1 MATRNAALKRL
12 LSSDLP
18 TDRLGPHLR
27 NACRRAV
34 RSGGTE
40 RMRLVA
46 RVVVAE
52 LDRRGDLKPVAVDD
66 PDDPRR
72 LFLIRGTNR
81 VVDLAPVGDVGAPN
95 SPAAAPPRPEPTG
108 AFLSPP
114 GPATAP
120 AEPSFNLQHFTGMLG
135 AMEHA
140 QNLDIGDVV
149 SSDRG
154 AILAGVLDLLQRFT
168 PQFRLFLMLQ
178 DGVSL
183 PEHRS
188 ELFHQGPPESRPSWI
203 GARTP
208 GHSVYIPGPAELPG
222 HVVHTIAEQFGGR
235 FSVGS
240 SVAVPL
246 WEPRGE
252 DESASHTEIG
262 LLFLVTGSRAAR
274 DELLGLAERLSRF
287 VTRRWQQQ
295 QEVNQRI
302 HVDSLTRV
310 FNRGY
315 FDSQF
320 TLELERAR
328 RSEIPLTLI
337 IADID
342 HFKAIN
348 DAYGHQSGDAV
359 LRMVARR
366 LQEELRRIDHICR
379 IGGEEFA
386 LILPATS
393 HEAALEVA
401 GRLLDTPF
409 RCQVFHEGRE
419 KELSVTMS
427 FGGVTFPEA
436 GSDPFE
442 LFRKADDMLYLSK
455 DLGRHRCHF
464 WSSDDDHRQ
473 LLPSE
478 PDEPSLD

>member
-34 RSGGTE
+34 RAGGTE

-52 LDRRGDLKPVAVDD
+52 LDRRGDLKPLPVDD
-66 PDDPRR
+66 ADDPRR
-72 LFLIRGTNR
+72 LYLIRGTSR
-81 VVDLAPVGDVGAPN
+81 VVDLSAVGDLPAHPAPAPSSPAPVSD
-95 SPAAAPPRPEPTG
+95 RPSG
-108 AFLSPP
+108 P
-114 GPATAP
+114 GPAP
-120 AEPSFNLQHFTGMLG
+120 ADPPFNLQHFTGMLG

-140 QNLDIGDVV
+140 QDLDIGNVV
-149 SSDRG
+149 STDRG

-168 PQFRLFLMLQ
+168 PQLRLFVMLPE
-178 DGVSL
+178 GISL
-183 PEHRS
+183 PDGRTC
-188 ELFHQGPPESRPSWI
+188 LFHPGPREEAPSWVS
-203 GARTP
+203 ARTP
-208 GHSVYIPGPAELPG
+208 GHSVWIPAARELPAPILKA
-222 HVVHTIAEQFGGR
+222 VADQFAGR
-235 FSVGS
+235 FNLGS

-246 WEPRGE
+246 WEPPTEEG
-252 DESASHTEIG
+252 ASTHNETG
-262 LLFLVTGSRAAR
+262 LLFVVTGHEAGR

-287 VTRRWQQQ
+287 VTRRWRQQ

-328 RSEIPLTLI
+328 RSQVPLSLI

-342 HFKAIN
+342 HFKNIN
-348 DAYGHQSGDAV
+348 DTYGHQSGDVV

-366 LQEELRRIDHICR
+366 LQEELRRIDHVCR

-393 HEAALEVA
+393 QEAAFEVV
-401 GRLLDTPF
+401 GRLLESSYA
-409 RCQVFHEGRE
+409 CHVFHEGEE
-419 KELSVTMS
+419 KELRVTFS

-436 GSDPFE
+436 GADPFE
-442 LFRKADDMLYLSK
+442 LFRKADSMLYLSK
-455 DLGRHRCHF
+455 DLGRNRCHF
-464 WSSDDDHRQ
+464 WSSDENHHQ
-473 LLPSE
+473 LLPTDGE
-478 PDEPSLD
+478 DPAYD